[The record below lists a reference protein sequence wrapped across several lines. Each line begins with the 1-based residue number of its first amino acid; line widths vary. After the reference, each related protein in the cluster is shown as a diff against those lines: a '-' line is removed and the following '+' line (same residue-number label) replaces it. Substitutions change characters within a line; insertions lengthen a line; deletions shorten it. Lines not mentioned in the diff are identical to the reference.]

1 MRISGKGPVQ
11 PAAKV
16 RSVSGVSA
24 PAPAES
30 SSAAPARS
38 VGEVATFLGI
48 PEAEL
53 TPSVR
58 EGLSKLIEEVERL
71 RQDNEEKDR
80 RISYLERLAD
90 EDPLMP
96 ILNRRAFVRELSRMM
111 AFTDRYGGVSSVV
124 FFDVDGMKAIND
136 SHSHGAGDEA
146 LAHVANTLLSNV
158 RGSDVVGRLGG
169 DEFGVLLV
177 QADQAAANGKGA
189 ALAETISS
197 TPFTHDG
204 KSLNVSVSYGAFAF
218 TGAGEPDEILNAA
231 DRAMYERKRRAPGR
245 AGS

>member
-1 MRISGKGPVQ
+1 MRITDKGPAQ
-11 PAAKV
+11 PAA
-16 RSVSGVSA
+16 RIRPASGVSA
-24 PAPAES
+24 PAPAEAS
-30 SSAAPARS
+30 STAPARS
-38 VGEVATFLGI
+38 IGEVATYLGI
-48 PEAEL
+48 PETEL

-58 EGLSKLIEEVERL
+58 EGLSKLMAEVDRL
-71 RQDNEEKDR
+71 RQDSEEKDR

-136 SHSHGAGDEA
+136 THSHAAGDDA
-146 LAHVANTLLSNV
+146 LTHVASTLLNNV

-177 QADQAAANGKGA
+177 QADQTAANSKGA
-189 ALAETISS
+189 SLAEQISS
-197 TPFTHDG
+197 TPFSHEE
-204 KSLNVSVSYGAFAF
+204 KSLNVAVSYGAYAF
-218 TGAGEPDEILNAA
+218 SGVGEPDEILSAA
-231 DRAMYERKRRAPGR
+231 DRAMYARKRGT
-245 AGS
+245 AG

>member
-1 MRISGKGPVQ
+1 MRISGKGPAQ
-11 PAAKV
+11 PATNV

-24 PAPAES
+24 PSKAEASSPAT
-30 SSAAPARS
+30 ARS

-48 PEAEL
+48 PETEL

-58 EGLSKLIEEVERL
+58 EGLSKLMAEVDRL
-71 RQDNEEKDR
+71 RRDNEEKDR

-111 AFTDRYGGVSSVV
+111 AFTERYGGVSSVL

-136 SHSHGAGDEA
+136 SHTHAAGDEA

-177 QADQAAANGKGA
+177 QADQSAANGKGA

-197 TPFTHDG
+197 TQFFHDG
-204 KSLNVSVSYGAFAF
+204 TPLTVSVSYGAFAF
-218 TGAGEPDEILNAA
+218 SGAGEPDEILNAA
-231 DRAMYERKRRAPGR
+231 DRAMYERKRRAPG
-245 AGS
+245 

>member
-1 MRISGKGPVQ
+1 MRISEKGPVQ
-11 PAAKV
+11 PATSV
-16 RSVSGVSA
+16 RSASGATA
-24 PAPAES
+24 PARTEAGTP
-30 SSAAPARS
+30 APARS

-58 EGLSKLIEEVERL
+58 EGLSQLMAEVDRL
-71 RQDNEEKDR
+71 RRDNEEKDR

-124 FFDVDGMKAIND
+124 FFDVDGMKSIND
-136 SHSHGAGDEA
+136 THSHAAGDEA
-146 LAHVANTLLSNV
+146 LTHVANTLLNNV

-177 QADQAAANGKGA
+177 QADQTAANSKGA
-189 ALAETISS
+189 SLAEKISS
-197 TPFTHDG
+197 TPFAHEG
-204 KSLNVSVSYGAFAF
+204 KSLTVAVSYGAFAF
-218 TGAGEPDEILNAA
+218 SGVGEPDEILSAA
-231 DRAMYERKRRAPGR
+231 DRAMYARKRGNPG
-245 AGS
+245 

>member
-1 MRISGKGPVQ
+1 MRISEKGPVQ
-11 PAAKV
+11 PAANI
-16 RSVSGVSA
+16 RPASGVSA
-24 PAPAES
+24 PARTDAS
-30 SSAAPARS
+30 SSTSARS
-38 VGEVATFLGI
+38 IGEVATFLGI

-58 EGLSKLIEEVERL
+58 DGLSKLMAEVERL
-71 RQDNEEKDR
+71 RQDSEEKDR

-124 FFDVDGMKAIND
+124 FFDVDGMKGIND
-136 SHSHGAGDEA
+136 THSHAAGDEA
-146 LAHVANTLLSNV
+146 LTHVANTLLNNV

-177 QADQAAANGKGA
+177 QADQTAANSKGA
-189 ALAETISS
+189 SLAETVSS
-197 TPFTHDG
+197 TPFFHEG
-204 KSLNVSVSYGAFAF
+204 KSLNVAVSYGAFAF
-218 TGAGEPDEILNAA
+218 SGVGEPDEILSAA
-231 DRAMYERKRRAPGR
+231 DRAMYARKR
-245 AGS
+245 GSQG

>member
-1 MRISGKGPVQ
+1 MRISGKGPAQ
-11 PAAKV
+11 PAANI
-16 RSVSGVSA
+16 RPVSGVSA
-24 PAPAES
+24 PSKAEASSPAT
-30 SSAAPARS
+30 ARS

-48 PEAEL
+48 PETEL

-58 EGLSKLIEEVERL
+58 EGLSKLMAEVDRL
-71 RQDNEEKDR
+71 RRDNEEKDR

-111 AFTDRYGGVSSVV
+111 AFTERYGGVSSVL

-136 SHSHGAGDEA
+136 THTHAAGDEA
-146 LAHVANTLLSNV
+146 LAHVANTLLGNV

-177 QADQAAANGKGA
+177 QADQSAANGKGA

-197 TPFTHDG
+197 TPFLHDG
-204 KSLNVSVSYGAFAF
+204 TPLTVSVSYGAFAF
-218 TGAGEPDEILNAA
+218 SGAGEPDEILNAA
-231 DRAMYERKRRAPGR
+231 DRAMYERKRRAPG
-245 AGS
+245 

>member
-1 MRISGKGPVQ
+1 MRITDKGPVQ
-11 PAAKV
+11 PAANV

-24 PAPAES
+24 PGKAEAVS
-30 SSAAPARS
+30 PTPVRT

-58 EGLSKLIEEVERL
+58 EGLSRLMAEVDRL
-71 RQDNEEKDR
+71 RQDSEEKDR

-111 AFTDRYGGVSSVV
+111 AFTDRYGGVSSVL
-124 FFDVDGMKAIND
+124 FFDVDGMKTIND
-136 SHSHGAGDEA
+136 SHTHAAGDEA
-146 LAHVANTLLSNV
+146 LAHVANTLLENV

-177 QADQAAANGKGA
+177 QADQTAANSKGA
-189 ALAETISS
+189 SLAERISS
-197 TPFTHDG
+197 TPFPYDG
-204 KSLNVSVSYGAFAF
+204 KPLTVSVSYGAFAF

-231 DRAMYERKRRAPGR
+231 DRAMYERKRRAPG
-245 AGS
+245 

>member
-1 MRISGKGPVQ
+1 MRITEKRPIQ
-11 PAAKV
+11 PAAKI
-16 RSVSGVSA
+16 RSAPGVSA
-24 PAPAES
+24 PAPAEAS
-30 SSAAPARS
+30 APARS
-38 VGEVATFLGI
+38 IGEVATFLGI

-58 EGLSKLIEEVERL
+58 DGLSQLMAEVDRL
-71 RQDNEEKDR
+71 RQDSEEKDR

-136 SHSHGAGDEA
+136 THSHGAGDEA
-146 LAHVANTLLSNV
+146 LTHVANTLLNNV

-177 QADQAAANGKGA
+177 QADQTAANSKGA
-189 ALAETISS
+189 SLAEQISS
-197 TPFTHDG
+197 TPFAHEG
-204 KSLNVSVSYGAFAF
+204 KSLTVAVSYGAYAF
-218 TGAGEPDEILNAA
+218 SGVGEPDEILSAA
-231 DRAMYERKRRAPGR
+231 DRAMYARKRRTPG
-245 AGS
+245 

>member
-1 MRISGKGPVQ
+1 MRISGKGPAQ
-11 PAAKV
+11 PAPRI
-16 RSVSGVSA
+16 RSVSSPSA
-24 PAPAES
+24 PEKA
-30 SSAAPARS
+30 SAAAIAPART

-48 PEAEL
+48 PEVEL
-53 TPSVR
+53 TPAVR
-58 EGLSKLIEEVERL
+58 EGLSKLMAEVDRL
-71 RQDNEEKDR
+71 RRDNEEKDR

-111 AFTDRYGGVSSVV
+111 AFTERYGGISSVV

-136 SHSHGAGDEA
+136 SHTHAAGDEA
-146 LAHVANTLLSNV
+146 LTHVANTLLRNV

-189 ALAETISS
+189 SLAEKISS
-197 TPFTHDG
+197 TPFEHEG
-204 KSLNVSVSYGAFAF
+204 KSLTVSVSYGAFAF
-218 TGAGEPDEILNAA
+218 SGVGEPDEILNAA
-231 DRAMYERKRRAPGR
+231 DRAMYARKRSGAD
-245 AGS
+245 

>member
-1 MRISGKGPVQ
+1 MRISGKGPAQ
-11 PAAKV
+11 PAATV

-24 PAPAES
+24 PAKTEA

-58 EGLSKLIEEVERL
+58 EGLSKLMAEVERL

-111 AFTDRYGGVSSVV
+111 AFTDRYGGISSVL
-124 FFDVDGMKAIND
+124 FFDVDGM
-136 SHSHGAGDEA
+136 
-146 LAHVANTLLSNV
+146 
-158 RGSDVVGRLGG
+158 RR
-169 DEFGVLLV
+169 
-177 QADQAAANGKGA
+177 
-189 ALAETISS
+189 S
-197 TPFTHDG
+197 TTRTPTPPVTRPWPM
-204 KSLNVSVSYGAFAF
+204 SPARS
-218 TGAGEPDEILNAA
+218 
-231 DRAMYERKRRAPGR
+231 
-245 AGS
+245 